1 MKKLSVIIPVLN
13 EEQIIEKKLIEL
25 NSSLSNFLKQ
35 SEFEFIIIN
44 NGSKDKTEQI
54 LNDLL
59 KKKIILGLNAFH
71 ADSSAAILVDNE
83 IVAAVEEK
91 YKIKI
96 EMNDIILVSN
106 IKDLAKLIKKKI

>member
-1 MKKLSVIIPVLN
+1 MIDELIDLISEIIDVPKDEIN
-13 EEQIIEKKLIEL
+13 ENTGPKSNPEWD
-25 NSSLSNFLKQ
+25 SLAHLC
-35 SEFEFIIIN
+35 
-44 NGSKDKTEQI
+44 
-54 LNDLL
+54 
-59 KKKIILGLNAFH
+59 
-71 ADSSAAILVDNE
+71 